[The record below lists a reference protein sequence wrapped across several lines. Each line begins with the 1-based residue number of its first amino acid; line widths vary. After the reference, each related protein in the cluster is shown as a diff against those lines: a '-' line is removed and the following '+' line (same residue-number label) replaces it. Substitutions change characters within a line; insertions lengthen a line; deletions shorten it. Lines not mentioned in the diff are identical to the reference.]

1 MIPAKSSCPSSW
13 TKQYAE
19 FLTSGGSYP
28 DHYGAKYLC
37 LDENPEYMTDVARQ
51 HEENGRLFYPVH
63 AVCGSLPC
71 PPYQNSQTIACVVCT
86 KIKRNYVTSKKNY
99 VCCIFLTQD
108 FYIDPKIFPE
118 VIVGV
123 IVLVQKYKKPIS
135 IFNTSFSRI
144 LVI

>member
-19 FLTSGGSYP
+19 FLY
-28 DHYGAKYLC
+28 YGAKYLC

-99 VCCIFLTQD
+99 VCCIFLIQD

>member
-1 MIPAKSSCPSSW
+1 MIPAKS
-13 TKQYAE
+13 
-19 FLTSGGSYP
+19 LTSGGSYP

-99 VCCIFLTQD
+99 VCCIFLIQD

-144 LVI
+144 VVI

>member
-1 MIPAKSSCPSSW
+1 M
-13 TKQYAE
+13 
-19 FLTSGGSYP
+19 
-28 DHYGAKYLC
+28 
-37 LDENPEYMTDVARQ
+37 
-51 HEENGRLFYPVH
+51 
-63 AVCGSLPC
+63 CGL
-71 PPYQNSQTIACVVCT
+71 YQNKVQLCDL
-86 KIKRNYVTSKKNY
+86 KIFFN
-99 VCCIFLTQD
+99 VCCIFLIQD